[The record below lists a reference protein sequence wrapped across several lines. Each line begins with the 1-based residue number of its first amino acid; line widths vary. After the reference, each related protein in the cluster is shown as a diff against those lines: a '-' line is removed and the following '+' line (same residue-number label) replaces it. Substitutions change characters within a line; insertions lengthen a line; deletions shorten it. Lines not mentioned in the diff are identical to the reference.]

1 MKIIVNRGFENM
13 LANVVIFKNARPII
27 VCPVQKDFCE
37 IDAKE
42 GDRIEVKLI
51 ALGMI
56 SQRLVSFNFQ
66 EGKDTVY
73 IRPTMLCKRWE
84 MANYRVL
91 PYLSLLLLV
100 LQSVTTSAACKWLC
114 AGVLVLTALS
124 LLSFQGCKSNPSM
137 RSSMFTLAYL

>member
-13 LANVVIFKNARPII
+13 LTSIVVFKNGQLAIA
-27 VCPVQKDFCE
+27 CSVQKDFCE
-37 IDAKE
+37 MDAKE
-42 GDRIEVKLI
+42 GDHIEVKLI

-91 PYLSLLLLV
+91 PYFSLFFVV
-100 LQSVTTSAACKWLC
+100 LQAVIKSVAYGWFC
-114 AGVLVLTALS
+114 AGILVLTALS
-124 LLSFQGCKSNPSM
+124 LMGLEVCKSIPSM
-137 RSSMFTLAYL
+137 RSRLFTLAYL

>member
-13 LANVVIFKNARPII
+13 LTSIVVFKNGQPAIA
-27 VCPVQKDFCE
+27 CSVQKDFCE

-56 SQRLVSFNFQ
+56 SQRLAAFTYQ
-66 EGKDTVY
+66 EDKDTVY
-73 IRPTMLCKRWE
+73 IRPTMLYKRWE

>member
-1 MKIIVNRGFENM
+1 MKIIVNRGFDNM
-13 LANVVIFKNARPII
+13 LTSIVVFKNGQPAIACPI
-27 VCPVQKDFCE
+27 QKDFCE
-37 IDAKE
+37 MDAKE

-56 SQRLVSFNFQ
+56 AQRLAAFTYQ

-73 IRPTMLCKRWE
+73 IRPTILCKRWE

-114 AGVLVLTALS
+114 AGFLVLTALS
-124 LLSFQGCKSNPSM
+124 WLSFQGCKSNPSM
-137 RSSMFTLAYL
+137 RSRLFTLAYL

>member
-13 LANVVIFKNARPII
+13 LTSIVVFKNGQPAIA
-27 VCPVQKDFCE
+27 CSVQKDFCE

-56 SQRLVSFNFQ
+56 SQRLAAFTYQ

-73 IRPTMLCKRWE
+73 IRPTMLCRRWE
-84 MANYRVL
+84 IANYRVL
-91 PYLSLLLLV
+91 HYFSLLFDV
-100 LQSVTTSAACKWLC
+100 LQAVIKSVAYGWFC
-114 AGVLVLTALS
+114 AGILVLTALS
-124 LLSFQGCKSNPSM
+124 LMGLEVCKSIPSM
-137 RSSMFTLAYL
+137 RSRLFTLAYL

>member
-13 LANVVIFKNARPII
+13 LARVVVFKNARPII

>member
-13 LANVVIFKNARPII
+13 LARVVVFKNARPII
-27 VCPVQKDFCE
+27 VCPIQKDFCE
-37 IDAKE
+37 MDAKE
-42 GDRIEVKLI
+42 GDRIEIKLK

-56 SQRLVSFNFQ
+56 SQTLASFTYQ
-66 EGKDTVY
+66 EDKDTIY
-73 IRPTMLCKRWE
+73 IQPTLLCKRWE

-91 PYLSLLLLV
+91 PYLSLLFLV

-114 AGVLVLTALS
+114 TGVLVLTALS

>member
-1 MKIIVNRGFENM
+1 MKIVVNRGFENM
-13 LANVVIFKNARPII
+13 LTSIVVFKNGQPAIA
-27 VCPVQKDFCE
+27 CSVQKDFCE
-37 IDAKE
+37 MDAKE

-56 SQRLVSFNFQ
+56 SQRLAAFTYQ

-91 PYLSLLLLV
+91 PYFSLLFVV
-100 LQSVTTSAACKWLC
+100 LQAVIKSVAYGWFC
-114 AGVLVLTALS
+114 AGILVLTALS
-124 LLSFQGCKSNPSM
+124 LMGLEVCKSIPSM
-137 RSSMFTLAYL
+137 RSRLFTLAYL

>member
-13 LANVVIFKNARPII
+13 LTSIVVFKNGQLAIA
-27 VCPVQKDFCE
+27 CSVQKDFCE

-84 MANYRVL
+84 MANYRAL

>member
-1 MKIIVNRGFENM
+1 MKIIVNRGFVNM
-13 LANVVIFKNARPII
+13 LTCIAVFKNGQPAIA
-27 VCPVQKDFCE
+27 CPAQKDFCE

-56 SQRLVSFNFQ
+56 AQRLAAFTYQ

-73 IRPTMLCKRWE
+73 IRPTMLYKRWE

-114 AGVLVLTALS
+114 TGVLVLTALS
-124 LLSFQGCKSNPSM
+124 LLSFLGCKSNPSM
-137 RSSMFTLAYL
+137 RSRLFTLAYL

>member
-1 MKIIVNRGFENM
+1 MKIIVNRGFENI
-13 LANVVIFKNARPII
+13 LARVVVFKNARPII

>member
-27 VCPVQKDFCE
+27 ACPIQNDFCE
-37 IDAKE
+37 MDAKE
-42 GDRIEVKLI
+42 GDHIEVKLI

-56 SQRLVSFNFQ
+56 SQRLAAFTYQ

-73 IRPTMLCKRWE
+73 IWPTLLCKRWE
-84 MANYRVL
+84 VASYRVL
-91 PYLSLLLLV
+91 PYFSLLFVV
-100 LQSVTTSAACKWLC
+100 LQAVTTSAACKWLC

>member
-13 LANVVIFKNARPII
+13 LTCIVVFKNGQPAIACPAR
-27 VCPVQKDFCE
+27 KDFCE
-37 IDAKE
+37 MDAKE

-56 SQRLVSFNFQ
+56 AQRLSAFTYQ

-73 IRPTMLCKRWE
+73 IRPTMLYKRWE

-100 LQSVTTSAACKWLC
+100 LQSVTTSGACKWLC
-114 AGVLVLTALS
+114 AGFLVLTALS
-124 LLSFQGCKSNPSM
+124 WLSFQGCKSNPSM
-137 RSSMFTLAYL
+137 RSRLFTLAYL